1 MLIQVSTEVVLLWH
15 VRCDAFV
22 AELPRRLLLRE
33 VAVVAGAFLVMLAV
47 KAACEPVSAPG
58 QSSDDVS
65 RTLAGVLAELGR
77 LIAAP
82 GREVAAILRPLAL
95 VKVLISPGGSAFC
108 VAAIDCTLL
117 HLGEVAGATTVVAA
131 VSPERIKSR

>member
-1 MLIQVSTEVVLLWH
+1 MPIQVSTKVLLLWH

-22 AELPRRLLLRE
+22 AELPRRLLLRK

-47 KAACEPVSAPG
+47 KAACKPVSAPG
-58 QSSDDVS
+58 QSSVDVS
-65 RTLAGVLAELGR
+65 RTVSSVLAELGR

-95 VKVLISPGGSAFC
+95 VEVLISPGGAAFC
-108 VAAIDCTLL
+108 VAAINRTLL

-131 VSPERIKSR
+131 VSPEGIKSR